1 MLSTGNKPFM
11 QKIGSSSCFPSIT
24 TIKEVLAMSDFF
36 FDEERA
42 VAYKINPLVTSIVQ
56 HKDTKEPQAIL
67 VQTNVK
73 VTNFKKEKVRRI
85 LSEVYPIE
93 KYDTEAAEKKF
104 YDTLILKLVGN
115 ATKISAE
122 EYEAIKAKVE
132 NI

>member
-1 MLSTGNKPFM
+1 
-11 QKIGSSSCFPSIT
+11 
-24 TIKEVLAMSDFF
+24 MSDFF

-56 HKDTKEPQAIL
+56 NKDTKEPQAIL

-104 YDTLILKLVGN
+104 YDTLILNLVGN